1 MKKLTTYALI
11 LAMASLGFTAC
22 EPNEE
27 VNESKYA
34 DRSYGNEAVAACDA
48 LINQLN
54 AATEK
59 ILKSKLTDAQ
69 ETALREAVRNDV
81 DQVRGDTYVF
91 CKAAVS

>member
-48 LINQLN
+48 LI
-54 AATEK
+54 TY
-59 ILKSKLTDAQ
+59 IPRSID
-69 ETALREAVRNDV
+69 TALFFVVMNRKLLLACR
-81 DQVRGDTYVF
+81 
-91 CKAAVS
+91 